1 MALACV
7 AGGGRV
13 AWCGGGDKA
22 VHMWDPRVGA
32 TTGATTSLISHT
44 VRESLLRFFL
54 FFLVIFGYFWFS
66 EARASVMKQHPFLE
80 SATTWGT
87 KQSL

>member
-1 MALACV
+1 
-7 AGGGRV
+7 
-13 AWCGGGDKA
+13 
-22 VHMWDPRVGA
+22 VGA

-44 VRESLLRFFL
+44 VRELSLTSVLVFFC
-54 FFLVIFGYFWFS
+54 FLVIFGYYFWFS

-80 SATTWGT
+80 STTTWGT